1 MINSQ
6 VIEHLMEDDIA
17 IVELTRRNPNVYYE
31 PPIRHGVDKPVV
43 NIKDVSESLAFDIV
57 GMRTIDVDF
66 RYIDSMKKC
75 KKEIIRQIQA
85 IEDGTNTIDSPIK
98 FTKQAKRIDDSIS
111 DLKRIGSEI
120 ESLKQGPT
128 CENNRKVKDLY
139 WEENLQFIKD
149 NDKILLNST
158 FSYAS

>member
-1 MINSQ
+1 
-6 VIEHLMEDDIA
+6 
-17 IVELTRRNPNVYYE
+17 
-31 PPIRHGVDKPVV
+31 
-43 NIKDVSESLAFDIV
+43 
-57 GMRTIDVDF
+57 
-66 RYIDSMKKC
+66 MKKC

-128 CENNRKVKDLY
+128 SENNRKVKDLY
-139 WEENLQFIKD
+139 WEGNLQFIKD
-149 NDKILLNST
+149 NDR
-158 FSYAS
+158 